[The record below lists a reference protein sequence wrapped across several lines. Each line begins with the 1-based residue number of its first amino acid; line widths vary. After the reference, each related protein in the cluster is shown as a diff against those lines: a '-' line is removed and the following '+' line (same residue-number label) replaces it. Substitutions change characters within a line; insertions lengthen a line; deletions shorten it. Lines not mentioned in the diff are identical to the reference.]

1 MDGVELKEANSLN
14 IKVVNAFNISRR
26 PTPRISTLL
35 HLFECS
41 EDLSELV
48 LGDAHARVLNGQ
60 EDVLA
65 VLTDAPGN
73 GDGSGAGELG
83 CRGMEVWGRKVI
95 GKRGDV
101 RETSSNSISREAA
114 QCEGHESSP
123 YALLPILYPPT
134 LPPPHTHTQPHI
146 PAFPIRLYMIWISR
160 SPSATIMSG
169 MLRT

>member
-73 GDGSGAGELG
+73 GDGSGAGELC
-83 CRGMEVWGRKVI
+83 CRRMHEVWG
-95 GKRGDV
+95 
-101 RETSSNSISREAA
+101 
-114 QCEGHESSP
+114 
-123 YALLPILYPPT
+123 
-134 LPPPHTHTQPHI
+134 
-146 PAFPIRLYMIWISR
+146 
-160 SPSATIMSG
+160 
-169 MLRT
+169 